1 MRKFVILDET
11 RILIT
16 NKKGSDNMNNQ
27 FLDLIDRRIE
37 QKLNAKQSMKRE
49 PAKIISVSSGYK
61 KAVVKLLNGVTLELL
76 NKTGEKL
83 YAGESVW
90 IEFRTSPSSGYI
102 AMRNGE
108 ADPLGG
114 GGGFTVNNAAVLT
127 EGQAASYLSEQE
139 VINVDVNN
147 MNRAVYGAPR
157 NKIIVQGNLCVPY
170 QSENSSEF
178 WVKDNITAEMDL
190 NIPEIEDIT
199 LSTEETVKNK
209 YHYFTRLKATYYNNT
224 STYPHNRQWEFNS
237 YYSING
243 EGAISANSSTASPT
257 YRKAIPFNVG
267 YIFEYSEIVDT
278 SYPAAPY
285 GYITARIVKLA
296 FDSANN
302 IISSISYNKPNY
314 AIVTL
319 PYRSI
324 PFETQAELDYA
335 LNVTQRAEI
344 APSVTEG
351 E

>member
-1 MRKFVILDET
+1 
-11 RILIT
+11 
-16 NKKGSDNMNNQ
+16 MNNQ

-37 QKLNAKQSMKRE
+37 QKLNSKQSMKRE

-61 KAVVKLLNGVTLELL
+61 KAVVKLLNGATLELL

-83 YAGESVW
+83 YEGESVW

-114 GGGFTVNNAAVLT
+114 GGGFIVNNAAVLT

-139 VINVDVNN
+139 IINVDVNN
-147 MNRAVYGAPR
+147 MNKVVYGAPK
-157 NKIIVQGNLCVPY
+157 NKIIVQGNLCVPH
-170 QSENSSEF
+170 QTDGSTEF
-178 WVKDNITAEMDL
+178 WVKDNITAEIDL

-209 YHYFTRLKATYYNNT
+209 YHYFTRLKAAYQKST
-224 STYPHNRQWEFNS
+224 SGNTYPYNREWEFKS

-243 EGAISANSSTASPT
+243 EGAIDANNSNASPS
-257 YRKAIPFNVG
+257 YRTAIPFNVG
-267 YIFEYSEIVDT
+267 YIFEYSNIVDT

-302 IISSISYNKPNY
+302 IIPSISYTHPNFAY
-314 AIVTL
+314 VTL
-319 PYRSI
+319 PYTSI

-351 E
+351 GIVYGL

>member
-1 MRKFVILDET
+1 
-11 RILIT
+11 
-16 NKKGSDNMNNQ
+16 MNNQ

-83 YAGESVW
+83 YEGESVW

-127 EGQAASYLSEQE
+127 EGQSATYLSEQE
-139 VINVDVNN
+139 IINVDVNN
-147 MNRAVYGAPR
+147 MNKVVYGAPR
-157 NKIIVQGNLCVPY
+157 NKIIVQGNLCVPND
-170 QSENSSEF
+170 STL
-178 WVKDNITAEMDL
+178 WTKDDITAEIDL
-190 NIPEIEDIT
+190 KIPYVNEIES
-199 LSTEETVKNK
+199 STEDTPINL
-209 YHYFTRLKATYYNNT
+209 YHYFTRMSFSYQKDTAM
-224 STYPHNRQWEFNS
+224 YPYNRQWNFVS
-237 YYSING
+237 YYTKDG
-243 EGAISANSSTASPT
+243 GTPTSASSGTQNSVQSD
-257 YRKAIPFNVG
+257 IPFYVG
-267 YIFEYSEIVDT
+267 YVFAYGSIHAT

-285 GYITARIVKLA
+285 GYINSAFLRKLIYNSSGELIVSNGVSL
-296 FDSANN
+296 
-302 IISSISYNKPNY
+302 
-314 AIVTL
+314 
-319 PYRSI
+319 YRKFI
-324 PFETQAELDYA
+324 PFANQAELDYA
-335 LNVTQRAEI
+335 VNVTQRADI

>member
-1 MRKFVILDET
+1 
-11 RILIT
+11 
-16 NKKGSDNMNNQ
+16 MNNQ

-61 KAVVKLLNGVTLELL
+61 KAVVKLLNGATLELL

-83 YAGESVW
+83 YEGESVW

-139 VINVDVNN
+139 IINVDVNN
-147 MNRAVYGAPR
+147 MNKVVYGAPK
-157 NKIIVQGNLCVPY
+157 NKIIVQGNLCVPD
-170 QSENSSEF
+170 NSKL
-178 WVKDNITAEMDL
+178 WTKDDITAEIDLKIPDVNTMDA
-190 NIPEIEDIT
+190 
-199 LSTEETVKNK
+199 STEDTPINL
-209 YHYFTRLKATYYNNT
+209 YHYFTRMSFSYQSNTATNPY
-224 STYPHNRQWEFNS
+224 NRQWNFAS
-237 YYSING
+237 YYTKDG
-243 EGAISANSSTASPT
+243 GTPTSAASGT
-257 YRKAIPFNVG
+257 QSQVKSDIPFYVG
-267 YIFEYSEIVDT
+267 YVFAYRSIHAT

-285 GYITARIVKLA
+285 GYINGANLQKLIYNSSGELIVSNGVSL
-296 FDSANN
+296 
-302 IISSISYNKPNY
+302 
-314 AIVTL
+314 
-319 PYRSI
+319 YRNFI
-324 PFETQAELDYA
+324 PFANQAELDYA
-335 LNVTQRAEI
+335 VNVTQRADI

>member
-1 MRKFVILDET
+1 
-11 RILIT
+11 
-16 NKKGSDNMNNQ
+16 MNNQ
-27 FLDLIDRRIE
+27 FLDLIDKRIE

-83 YAGESVW
+83 YEGESVW

-139 VINVDVNN
+139 IINVDVNN
-147 MNRAVYGAPR
+147 MNKVVYGAPK

-170 QSENSSEF
+170 ISTL
-178 WVKDNITAEMDL
+178 WTKDDITAEIDL
-190 NIPEIEDIT
+190 KIPDVNAIDT
-199 LSTEETVKNK
+199 STEETPINL
-209 YHYFTRLKATYYNNT
+209 YHYFTRMSFSYQKDTATYPY
-224 STYPHNRQWEFNS
+224 NRQWNFDS
-237 YYSING
+237 YYTKDG
-243 EGAISANSSTASPT
+243 GKPYSAASGPQNWV
-257 YRKAIPFNVG
+257 KSDIPFYVG
-267 YIFEYSEIVDT
+267 YIFAYGSINAT

-285 GYITARIVKLA
+285 GYISSAVLRKLIYNSSGELIVSNGVSL
-296 FDSANN
+296 
-302 IISSISYNKPNY
+302 YR
-314 AIVTL
+314 TL
-319 PYRSI
+319 I
-324 PFETQAELDYA
+324 PFANQAELDYA
-335 LNVTQRAEI
+335 VNVTQRADI